1 MVTPVLPHI
10 KANAIHWFLTRNQIF
25 QDMDSDERIIAHVV
39 SVWRES
45 KKFLSIGGR
54 EGMLVLTDRH
64 LMFIHKT
71 EAKMRWW
78 QAVVQRQIVNLLKDN
93 TKNIMITQD
102 GYSEKDLML
111 DLENEKN
118 VELSF
123 DDITKINHK
132 EEPWGSV
139 LNLEYVKNNKK
150 EKFQFSVVQSW
161 VKYPAKDPQKYLKV
175 DWEPLVQYIKDH
187 QKLIP

>member
-1 MVTPVLPHI
+1 
-10 KANAIHWFLTRNQIF
+10 
-25 QDMDSDERIIAHVV
+25 MDSDERIIAHVV

-45 KKFLSIGGR
+45 KKFVSIGGR

-71 EAKMRWW
+71 EAKMKWW
-78 QAVVQRQIVNLLKDN
+78 QAVVQRQIVSLLKDK
-93 TKNIMITQD
+93 TKNIMMIHD
-102 GYSEKDLML
+102 GYSEKDLKL

-118 VELSF
+118 IEVSF
-123 DDITKINHK
+123 DDISKIEHK
-132 EEPWGSV
+132 EESWGSA
-139 LNLEYVKNNKK
+139 LNVEYTKNGKK

-161 VKYPAKDPQKYLKV
+161 VKYPAKDPQKYMQV
-175 DWEPLVQYIKDH
+175 DWSPFVQYIKDH

>member
-1 MVTPVLPHI
+1 
-10 KANAIHWFLTRNQIF
+10 
-25 QDMDSDERIIAHVV
+25 MDPDECILAHVV

-54 EGMLVLTDRH
+54 EGMLILTDRH
-64 LMFIHKT
+64 FMFVHKT
-71 EAKMRWW
+71 EAKMKWW
-78 QAVVQRQIVNLLKDN
+78 QAVVQRQIVNLLKDDS
-93 TKNIMITQD
+93 KNIMIIQD
-102 GYSEKDLML
+102 GYSTKDLKL

-123 DDITKINHK
+123 DDITKISHK

-139 LNLEYVKNNKK
+139 LNLEYTKNGQK

-175 DWEPLVQYIKDH
+175 DWGPVVQYIKDH
-187 QKLIP
+187 QRLIP

>member
-1 MVTPVLPHI
+1 
-10 KANAIHWFLTRNQIF
+10 
-25 QDMDSDERIIAHVV
+25 MDTDERIIAHVV

-45 KKFLSIGGR
+45 KKFVSIGGR
-54 EGMLVLTDRH
+54 EGMLLLTDRH
-64 LMFIHKT
+64 LMFVHKT
-71 EAKMRWW
+71 EAKMKWW
-78 QAVVQRQIVNLLKDN
+78 QAVVQRQIVGLLKDKS
-93 TKNIMITQD
+93 KNIMHTHD
-102 GYSEKDLML
+102 GYSEKDLKL

-118 VELSF
+118 TEIAF
-123 DDITKINHK
+123 DDITKIGNK

-139 LNLEYVKNNKK
+139 LNIEYTKNGQK

-161 VKYPAKDPQKYLKV
+161 VKYPAKDPQKYLRV